1 MEETAAAV
9 DGGGM
14 AGLSLESGP
23 WLVVVVAWCVIV
35 GSARGRGWGFPF
47 RVVIVRAVCNT
58 CSCWIGT
65 RRPPYAHRLFVRGL
79 RVWA

>member
-23 WLVVVVAWCVIV
+23 WLVVVVAWWACWKCRAGGASRFWWLSCARFVTRV
-35 GSARGRGWGFPF
+35 PAGLVHVDYLMPTGYSLGAYGSGP
-47 RVVIVRAVCNT
+47 N
-58 CSCWIGT
+58 
-65 RRPPYAHRLFVRGL
+65 
-79 RVWA
+79 